1 MGMLSSCGFN
11 CIVKFDKNII
21 NASLFCKAVSLVF
34 FFLFSSLFFRIGVV
48 NGTPEITTLEALI
61 QLLLGQFM

>member
-1 MGMLSSCGFN
+1 MPLF
-11 CIVKFDKNII
+11 
-21 NASLFCKAVSLVF
+21 FCKAVSLVF

>member
-1 MGMLSSCGFN
+1 MP
-11 CIVKFDKNII
+11 
-21 NASLFCKAVSLVF
+21 LFSVRLCLWF
-34 FFLFSSLFFRIGVV
+34 FFFVFLFSSLFFRIGVV